1 MLMPLTR
8 LYHTAHNL
16 PSEPKRFVKFLM
28 VGALG
33 FLVDFGAFNLIHYF
47 YSVPTT
53 RLDENIAQAISFA
66 LATLSNFTWNYLWI
80 YPEAKS
86 ASQTRKM
93 SKFVTVSVIGLIIRT
108 PIFNLALPVGE
119 QVAQRLPLPL
129 TWNIGGNLALAM
141 AVSVVLLWN
150 FFVNRYW
157 TYRDV
162 N

>member
-1 MLMPLTR
+1 MPLTR
-8 LYHTAHNL
+8 LYTTAHNL

-28 VGALG
+28 VGTLG
-33 FLVDFGAFNLIHYF
+33 FVVDFGAFNLIHF
-47 YSVPTT
+47 LYSVPTT
-53 RLDENIAQAISFA
+53 HLDENIAQAISFT
-66 LATLSNFTWNYLWI
+66 LATFSNFTWNYLWI

-86 ASQTRKM
+86 ASQTRKI
-93 SKFVTVSVIGLIIRT
+93 SKFFTVSILGLVIRT
-108 PIFNLALPVGE
+108 PIFNLALPIGE
-119 QVAQRLPLPL
+119 QVAQRLLFPLH
-129 TWNIGGNLALAM
+129 WNIGANLALAS

>member
-1 MLMPLTR
+1 MTMLLAR
-8 LYHTAHNL
+8 LYAAAHGL
-16 PSEPKRFVKFLM
+16 PAEPKRFVKFLI
-28 VGALG
+28 VGTLG
-33 FLVDFGAFNLIHYF
+33 FTVDFGAFNLIHFF
-47 YSVPTT
+47 YNQPNT
-53 RLDENIAQAISFA
+53 RLDENIAQAVSFT

-86 ASQTRKM
+86 ASQARKV
-93 SKFVTVSVIGLIIRT
+93 SKFFIVSIMGLIIRT

-119 QVAQRLPLPL
+119 RVAQSLPLPVN
-129 TWNIGGNLALAM
+129 WNVGGNLALAA

>member
-1 MLMPLTR
+1 MPLAR
-8 LYHTAHNL
+8 LYNTAHNL
-16 PSEPKRFVKFLM
+16 PSEPKRFVKFLV
-28 VGALG
+28 VGSLG
-33 FLVDFGAFNLIHYF
+33 FLVDFGAFNLIHFF
-47 YSVPTT
+47 YSVPNT
-53 RLDENIAQAISFA
+53 RLDENIAQAISFT

-86 ASQTRKM
+86 ASQTRKI
-93 SKFVTVSVIGLIIRT
+93 SKFFTVSVLGLIIRT

-119 QVAQRLPLPL
+119 RVAQGLPFPAQ
-129 TWNIGGNLALAM
+129 WNLGGNLALAT